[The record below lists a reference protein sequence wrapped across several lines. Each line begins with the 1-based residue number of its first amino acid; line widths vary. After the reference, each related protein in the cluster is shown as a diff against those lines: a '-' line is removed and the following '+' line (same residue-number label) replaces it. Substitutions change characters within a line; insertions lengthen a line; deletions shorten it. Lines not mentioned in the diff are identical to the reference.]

1 MKNERLARQP
11 YYCKMAQNE
20 IKSRNMEP
28 QGKHLKSQLYFFKD
42 TKTLYKAIRQREIY
56 CS

>member
-56 CS
+56 C